1 MDFSLIALI
10 IVFAINALSVKTFG
24 ETEYWLSA
32 IKITVVVLFLIIGF
46 LSIFGIMG
54 GHIDVAK
61 NLSVGNHGFV
71 GGLGSFTTG
80 GGILG
85 VLLVA
90 GFSFKEQ
97 NCSELQLAKLK
108 ILKNQFLKL

>member
-1 MDFSLIALI
+1 MI
-10 IVFAINALSVKTFG
+10 IVFSINALSVKTFG

-71 GGLGSFTTG
+71 GGR

-90 GFSFKEQ
+90 GFSFQ
-97 NCSELQLAKLK
+97 GTELLGITAGEAENPEKSIPK
-108 ILKNQFLKL
+108 AMNSIFWRILF